1 MTFKNLNNISI
12 PNQSVFDS
20 STDAGF
26 VKLQN
31 VASRLYTASNKIAYK
46 DEYSDA
52 EELDPVY
59 TYTSGV
65 LTRVDYA
72 SGNYK
77 VFTYNLSGVLTQLD
91 FIKSTVTYRKV
102 FTYDLSSNLTSVDYS
117 II

>member
-20 STDAGF
+20 STDTGF

-31 VASRLYTASNKIAYK
+31 VNSRLYSASNKIAYK

-52 EELDPVY
+52 EEVDPVY
-59 TYTSGV
+59 TYTAGT
-65 LTRVDYA
+65 LTRIDYA

-77 VFTYNLSGVLTQLD
+77 LFTYDLSGNLAQLD
-91 FIKSTVTYRKV
+91 FVKSTNTYRKV
-102 FTYDLSSNLTSVDYS
+102 FTYDLSSNLVAIDYS